1 MVDWIIGVHGLSMVE
16 VKSAISFPRYNM
28 VAIHKAFDGSKVLK
42 NSSGYEI
49 EVIAS

>member
-16 VKSAISFPRYNM
+16 VKSAIGFPRYNI
-28 VAIHKAFDGSKVLK
+28 VAIHKAFGGAKVLK
-42 NSSGYEI
+42 NFSGYKI